1 MVDFDLEKE
10 YIQAAI
16 MDAGGLEV
24 LTNLLETDDKK
35 CRIGSLKI
43 LRKITIHS
51 GVRQQITVMGGIELT
66 INLLR

>member
-1 MVDFDLEKE
+1 MKRCKKNFQEE
-10 YIQAAI
+10 TQ
-16 MDAGGLEV
+16 M
-24 LTNLLETDDKK
+24 ETDEKK
-35 CRIGSLKI
+35 CKMGALKI

>member
-1 MVDFDLEKE
+1 M
-10 YIQAAI
+10 
-16 MDAGGLEV
+16 
-24 LTNLLETDDKK
+24 LTNLLETDEKK
-35 CRIGSLKI
+35 CKMGALKI